1 MKPAVLL
8 ATVVLFSPG
17 LVAAQDAVKAAQDAV
32 KVDPKHYKAEFEND
46 QVRVVRVTYAP
57 GEKSP
62 MHSHPNHVF
71 IFLSDGHTRFT
82 LPGGRTL
89 DGAAEAGNVGW
100 ASTDLTHAPENIGD
114 KPLELIL
121 VEIKP
126 RALRN

>member
-8 ATVVLFSPG
+8 AAVVLLSPG
-17 LVAAQDAVKAAQDAV
+17 LVAAQDAVKI
-32 KVDPKHYKAEFEND
+32 DPKHYKVEFEND

-71 IFLSDGHTRFT
+71 IFLSDGNTRFT
-82 LPGGRTL
+82 LPDGRTL
-89 DGAAEAGNVGW
+89 EGAAKAGNVGW

-121 VEIKP
+121 VETKP
-126 RALRN
+126 RARRN